1 MTINT
6 EVLDVVSKFL
16 DGARRSGP
24 DNVMAICPFHVKA
37 ETGLPEKTPSFAIS
51 LTTGLWMCH
60 ACHEKGNL
68 RTFLRDIGV
77 PGKTIDTFYKPLLEQ
92 IEERAARQTRKAQ
105 RIFSGLTS
113 GVLEESSLGL
123 FEHCPLSLLE
133 EGFSEDTL
141 KHFDVGYDTK
151 NNRITFPIRDIL
163 GRLVGISGRAT
174 MDDHPRYKVYSE
186 KEYKAWGL
194 TPISTDKSHILWNAE
209 RVYPESWFDKSP
221 AILVCEGFKACMW
234 SWQAGFKNT
243 VALMG
248 SFLSPYQRAVLE
260 RMGGA
265 VYLFLDN
272 DEAGQKGVMQ
282 ISRRLART
290 LRVRVVQYEE
300 RQPTDLSP
308 QQVQEAVSKAV
319 DYIGPIER

>member
-1 MTINT
+1 MSIDTD
-6 EVLDVVSKFL
+6 VLDVVRKFL
-16 DGARRSGP
+16 NGVRRSGP
-24 DNVMAICPFHVKA
+24 ENVMAICPFHVKA
-37 ETGLPEKTPSFAIS
+37 DGRPEATPSFAIS

-60 ACHEKGNL
+60 SCHEKGNL

-77 PGKTIDTFYKPLLEQ
+77 PAKILDTFYKPLIEQ
-92 IEERAARQTRKAQ
+92 VEERTAHQARKTG
-105 RIFSGLTS
+105 RIFPKLTDR
-113 GVLEESSLGL
+113 VLEESTLGL
-123 FEHCPLSLLE
+123 FEYCPLGLIE
-133 EGFSEDTL
+133 QGFTEATL
-141 KHFDVGYDTK
+141 KHFDIGYDTK

-174 MDDHPRYKVYSE
+174 VDGYSRYKVYA
-186 KEYKAWGL
+186 KDDYDAWGI
-194 TPISTDKSHILWNAE
+194 PPVSTDKSQILWNAE

-234 SWQAGFKNT
+234 SWQAGFKNV

-272 DEAGQKGVMQ
+272 DPAGQKGVQ
-282 ISRRLART
+282 FISRQLGKT
-290 LRVRVVQYEE
+290 LKVRIVHYEE
-300 RQPTDLSP
+300 HQPTDLSP

-319 DYIGPIER
+319 DYLGPIER